1 MEFNFFGVCGVF
13 FFSCVFIL
21 NRELC
26 YLDIYVVVSEDL
38 YEVYWGVFFVCVV
51 SKKIMV
57 WRVNFVF
64 LFFWCKII
72 LFDSMFLYFYIMWRF
87 LVFNFEEIIYIYS
100 SILIEFIF
108 EIFVVILVYKF
119 FIFGELWI

>member
-1 MEFNFFGVCGVF
+1 MEFNFFGVRGVF

-64 LFFWCKII
+64 AFFLDVRLFCLIVC
-72 LFDSMFLYFYIMWRF
+72 FYIFILCEDFWF
-87 LVFNFEEIIYIYS
+87 LVLKKLYI
-100 SILIEFIF
+100 FI
-108 EIFVVILVYKF
+108 VVY
-119 FIFGELWI
+119 

>member
-1 MEFNFFGVCGVF
+1 MEFNFFGVRCVF

-51 SKKIMV
+51 SKK
-57 WRVNFVF
+57 
-64 LFFWCKII
+64 
-72 LFDSMFLYFYIMWRF
+72 
-87 LVFNFEEIIYIYS
+87 
-100 SILIEFIF
+100 
-108 EIFVVILVYKF
+108 
-119 FIFGELWI
+119 